1 MRNQKRREAFGRSRA
16 ALLTGLSGKPRR
28 EIVATTV
35 GETGEQ
41 AHEPLSNAFLT
52 NNYVGF

>member
-1 MRNQKRREAFGRSRA
+1 M
-16 ALLTGLSGKPRR
+16 LTGLSGKPRL

-41 AHEPLSNAFLT
+41 AHEPLSNAYLAIFILMMISDFC
-52 NNYVGF
+52 VI

>member
-1 MRNQKRREAFGRSRA
+1 MSLESRA

-35 GETGEQ
+35 GEIGEQ
-41 AHEPLSNAFLT
+41 AHEPLSNACLT